1 MDPISLA
8 SRFSTP
14 VLTRAFAPSTSPAGS
29 ALTSS
34 EIAIAISCMVM
45 SCIIRFDVGTATT
58 VSGAANPLM
67 VVRVTP
73 AVKSLMTNSSAN
85 NPN

>member
-45 SCIIRFDVGTATT
+45 SCMIRFDVGTATT
-58 VSGAANPLM
+58 VSGAAKPLI

-73 AVKSLMTNSSAN
+73 ALKSLMTNSSAN
-85 NPN
+85 NPS